1 MARKKK
7 KVQLRTRQQK
17 RAAQRIANLN
27 PKAVKRLAN
36 SGFGS
41 ATVGGVVRRR
51 RLRKGVGSTST
62 AVNAENVPIKDKK
75 LGPRTKQ
82 IMRAVGRAGY
92 KGNAKAVYKSAAK
105 KGRKKRR

>member
-1 MARKKK
+1 MAKRK

-17 RAAQRIANLN
+17 KAAQRIANLN
-27 PKAVKRLAN
+27 PKDVKKLAN

-41 ATVGGVVRRR
+41 ATVGGAVKRR
-51 RLRKGVGSTST
+51 RLTKGIGSSSST
-62 AVNAENVPIKDKK
+62 VDAGNVPTKDKK

-92 KGNAKAVYKSAAK
+92 KGNPKAVYKSAAK
-105 KGRKKRR
+105 KGKKKR